1 MWSVGKV
8 TQSKQSLKYLF
19 CLWIF
24 RLTFR
29 IGKSALELGLA
40 FLFFG
45 FVEHLFALL
54 LVFYRASR
62 ESV

>member
-1 MWSVGKV
+1 M

-19 CLWIF
+19 CLWIV
-24 RLTFR
+24 RLALR
-29 IGKSALELGLA
+29 IGKSALELSLA

-45 FVEHLFALL
+45 FVEDMFALL